1 MKIGQ
6 EIFALTQPLK
16 TGKKTGSEMAKAAKA
31 KSK

>member
-1 MKIGQ
+1 MNGQ

-16 TGKKTGSEMAKAAKA
+16 PGKKTGEELAKDS